1 MIHRLSSLR
10 PKAYLI
16 VFSNNPKV
24 KGAVA
29 IDFGVY
35 VYPISPETTDPV
47 SFIKNH
53 GANYGFTT
61 TQNLRILKIEM
72 DGDKISSSRIH

>member
-1 MIHRLSSLR
+1 M
-10 PKAYLI
+10 
-16 VFSNNPKV
+16 

-47 SFIKNH
+47 TFIKNH
-53 GANYGFTT
+53 GANYGYSTT
-61 TQNLRILKIEM
+61 HNLRILKI
-72 DGDKISSSRIH
+72 